1 MFFSCFSPEISHFFP
16 QAVLRSLNG
25 QWYLEISIGVLLL
38 PGPSVVRTRCVPAFV
53 VGQSLS
59 HVLLFATP
67 WTAAH
72 QASLS
77 LTNSQSLLKFT
88 SIQSVMTYN
97 HLVLCYPL
105 LFLPSIFPR
114 IRVFSN
120 ESILHTRWPKYWSFS
135 FSISPS
141 IEYSGLNSFR
151 IDYGLIFLLSQ
162 VFSSTTV

>member
-77 LTNSQSLLKFT
+77 ITISWGLLKLM
-88 SIQSVMTYN
+88 SIKSVMPSN
-97 HLVLCYPL
+97 HFVLCCPL
-105 LFLPSIFPR
+105 LLPSIFPS
-114 IRVFSN
+114 ISAFSN
-120 ESILHTRWPKYWSFS
+120 ESALQVAKVLELQHQHQSF
-135 FSISPS
+135 
-141 IEYSGLNSFR
+141 
-151 IDYGLIFLLSQ
+151 Q
-162 VFSSTTV
+162 

>member
-77 LTNSQSLLKFT
+77 ITISWGLLKLR
-88 SIQSVMTYN
+88 SIKSVMPSN
-97 HLVLCYPL
+97 HFVLCCPL
-105 LFLPSIFPR
+105 LLPSIFPS
-114 IRVFSN
+114 ISAFSN
-120 ESILHTRWPKYWSFS
+120 ESALQVAKVLELQLQHQSF
-135 FSISPS
+135 
-141 IEYSGLNSFR
+141 
-151 IDYGLIFLLSQ
+151 Q
-162 VFSSTTV
+162 

>member
-77 LTNSQSLLKFT
+77 ITISWGLLKLM
-88 SIQSVMTYN
+88 SIKSVMPSN
-97 HLVLCYPL
+97 HFVLCCPL
-105 LFLPSIFPR
+105 LLPSIFPS
-114 IRVFSN
+114 ISAFSN
-120 ESILHTRWPKYWSFS
+120 ESALQVAKVLELQLQHQSF
-135 FSISPS
+135 
-141 IEYSGLNSFR
+141 
-151 IDYGLIFLLSQ
+151 Q
-162 VFSSTTV
+162 